1 LNAAEALA
9 DLAERYW
16 AFECV
21 ESPFSAI
28 QAGVATSATDV
39 FRDAAA
45 DHARRNAAAALF
57 LTELDAISTQGL
69 SPQENATHELLKR
82 ELESIRTE
90 YAVDAS
96 LRPWLLPVGPDFN
109 TIFFANSTVLGTLDA
124 AALYIERLR
133 SFPKFLADIQDN
145 LRVGYAKNI
154 RYSRAV
160 LQAAAANT
168 RGMAG
173 QVLAESAWY
182 GPFKRATLHGDTFD
196 AYAAQ
201 ALDVIS
207 DAIIPAM
214 RGFADL
220 IDGPLSEGARA
231 NLSCVDAPGGRAY
244 YDWSVQRFTTTA
256 MTAEEIH
263 ALGIS
268 EVARL
273 EIETAA
279 LAADAGFAGD
289 VPGYRKSIAEND
301 SFIPESQEA
310 LRRSLESLCKRID
323 KHIPAFFGHIPRSTY
338 GVEIA
343 PEAVSAALP
352 PAYAQP
358 APADGSGPGL
368 LWANGILEKCPSY
381 LHPALVAHEAWPGHL
396 MHLAILQELGHLPAF
411 RRYGAVKYTAY
422 IEGWALYCERL
433 GIEMGIYEQPHEHY
447 GRLEMEMWRACRLVV
462 DTGIHLYDWSRDQAI
477 AYMRERL
484 ALDDTTIAGEVDRY
498 AAFPGQALAY
508 QIGSIRIREL
518 RTKAEAALGDRFLL
532 RDFHDAVLTAGA
544 VPLDVLDSLVGD
556 WIDQET
562 VRLAA

>member
-168 RGMAG
+168 PKALGTARS
-173 QVLAESAWY
+173 SA
-182 GPFKRATLHGDTFD
+182 RRCT
-196 AYAAQ
+196 
-201 ALDVIS
+201 
-207 DAIIPAM
+207 AIRLMPMQRRLSMSSAM
-214 RGFADL
+214 R
-220 IDGPLSEGARA
+220 S
-231 NLSCVDAPGGRAY
+231 S
-244 YDWSVQRFTTTA
+244 
-256 MTAEEIH
+256 
-263 ALGIS
+263 
-268 EVARL
+268 
-273 EIETAA
+273 
-279 LAADAGFAGD
+279 
-289 VPGYRKSIAEND
+289 
-301 SFIPESQEA
+301 
-310 LRRSLESLCKRID
+310 LRC
-323 KHIPAFFGHIPRSTY
+323 
-338 GVEIA
+338 
-343 PEAVSAALP
+343 AALP
-352 PAYAQP
+352 
-358 APADGSGPGL
+358 
-368 LWANGILEKCPSY
+368 I
-381 LHPALVAHEAWPGHL
+381 
-396 MHLAILQELGHLPAF
+396 
-411 RRYGAVKYTAY
+411 
-422 IEGWALYCERL
+422 
-433 GIEMGIYEQPHEHY
+433 
-447 GRLEMEMWRACRLVV
+447 
-462 DTGIHLYDWSRDQAI
+462 
-477 AYMRERL
+477 
-484 ALDDTTIAGEVDRY
+484 
-498 AAFPGQALAY
+498 
-508 QIGSIRIREL
+508 
-518 RTKAEAALGDRFLL
+518 
-532 RDFHDAVLTAGA
+532 
-544 VPLDVLDSLVGD
+544 
-556 WIDQET
+556 
-562 VRLAA
+562 